1 MGVALNPWNVENF
14 KDLSGSPSKASIP
27 TGGTRD
33 AKGMGV
39 ARQPVNEILQEFCL
53 QKIPHT
59 GILRFWQ
66 EHRSSEFSLVHWIH

>member
-14 KDLSGSPSKASIP
+14 KDLSGSPSKESIP

-53 QKIPHT
+53 QKIPTRVSCAFDKNIDPLNFH
-59 GILRFWQ
+59 
-66 EHRSSEFSLVHWIH
+66 

>member
-14 KDLSGSPSKASIP
+14 KDLSGSQSKASIP

-39 ARQPVNEILQEFCL
+39 AN
-53 QKIPHT
+53 T
-59 GILRFWQ
+59 T
-66 EHRSSEFSLVHWIH
+66 S